1 MPLAV
6 VSHDGPRVVGGQVC
20 SDPSLA
26 NPLSRGQRWRMLFE
40 CATCFAVTALAMVG
54 LVGLVH
60 VLRIEP
66 F

>member
-1 MPLAV
+1 
-6 VSHDGPRVVGGQVC
+6 VC